1 MTAGAAP
8 PDVVPVTA
16 SHAQGMAERA
26 VAPALLRAL
35 DGGRTLHAWAESQPG
50 ARAYMGRATA
60 WAVTLGPEAVVV
72 RHSTHGGVLAPVTGD
87 LFRAPTRAPAEFESS
102 RRIAALGLP
111 TPRVLAYVV
120 YPAAIGFA
128 RADVATREV
137 PGGADLLAL
146 LGRLTVEERRARV
159 LPAVAALLDA
169 MTAGGVQHPDLN
181 AKNVLLAPGAH
192 GAEDADDAD
201 AVLVAWL
208 LDTDVV
214 TFGVA
219 GDAGVGRANR
229 ARLARSLAKR
239 AGMLAAPLEAA
250 DRVLLGLDEE
260 GPT

>member
-1 MTAGAAP
+1 VTAGAAP

-16 SHAQGMAERA
+16 SHAQGLAERL
-26 VAPALLRAL
+26 VVPALLRAL

-50 ARAYMGRATA
+50 ARAFQGRATA

-102 RRIAALGLP
+102 RRIAAMGIP
-111 TPRVLAYVV
+111 TPAVIAYVV
-120 YPAAIGFA
+120 YPAALGFA

-137 PGGADLLAL
+137 PHGEDLLAAL
-146 LGRLTVEERRARV
+146 ARLGAEERRVSV
-159 LPAVAALLDA
+159 LPAVAALLEA

-181 AKNVLLAPGAH
+181 AKNILLAPGAD
-192 GAEDADDAD
+192 GAP
-201 AVLVAWL
+201 VAWL

-214 TFGVA
+214 TFGAA
-219 GDAGVGRANR
+219 GDAAIGAANR

-239 AGMLAAPLEAA
+239 AGALASPLEAI
-250 DRVLLGLDEE
+250 DRELLGLIVE
-260 GPT
+260 PAP

>member
-8 PDVVPVTA
+8 PDVVPVLA
-16 SHAQGMAERA
+16 SHAQGLAERT
-26 VAPALLRAL
+26 VVPALLRAL

-50 ARAYMGRATA
+50 ARAYQGRATA

-87 LFRAPTRAPAEFESS
+87 LFRAPTRAPVEFETS
-102 RRIAALGLP
+102 RRIAALGIP
-111 TPRVLAYVV
+111 TPTVLAYVV
-120 YPAAIGFA
+120 YPAALGFA

-137 PGGADLLAL
+137 PRGEDLLGSLAKL
-146 LGRLTVEERRARV
+146 SAAARRAQV
-159 LPAVAALLDA
+159 LPAVATLLDA

-181 AKNVLLAPGAH
+181 AKNILLAPGVD
-192 GAEDADDAD
+192 GAP
-201 AVLVAWL
+201 VAWL

-219 GDAGVGRANR
+219 GDVAIGEANR

-239 AGMLAAPLEAA
+239 AAAFAAPLEREDCA
-250 DRVLLGLDEE
+250 LLGFAVE
-260 GPT
+260 PAP